1 MDCVGLVSSSG
12 NSTQLQQAA
21 DDAAAAQKTHKR
33 NSIIIGVCVTL
44 AVLLVLGGGIGTVIF
59 MRRRKIREEIEL
71 GPDTTPN
78 PFTEEHPGQVLSIS
92 SFIGGP
98 PAGSP
103 RTPKS
108 PDSYALSPSNYVS
121 AAPFDPYGSI
131 RQSGTDGRPGSGS
144 SNGRPGFTSFP
155 SASVRRS
162 NKAIEAGLASAQ
174 SLDSPLPP
182 DSSTSDSSSRL
193 MNSAT
198 SLRPLRSTSHT
209 ASVPSNA
216 TTEVVYQHRDG
227 GGIVRELPPPYADR
241 SGPNQEPD
249 S

>member
-21 DDAAAAQKTHKR
+21 DAAEAAKKAHKR

-44 AVLLVLGGGIGTVIF
+44 AVLLVLVGGIGTVVY
-59 MRRRKIREEIEL
+59 MRRKKMRQEVEL
-71 GPDTTPN
+71 GPDTTPK
-78 PFTEEHPGQVLSIS
+78 PFTEDHPGQVLSIN
-92 SFIGGP
+92 SFIGGA

-108 PDSYALSPSNYVS
+108 PDSYALSSSNYVQ

-182 DSSTSDSSSRL
+182 ESSTSDSSSRL
-193 MNSAT
+193 PNSAT
-198 SLRPLRSTSHT
+198 SSRPLRSTSHT
-209 ASVPSNA
+209 ASVPGSA
-216 TTEVVYQHRDG
+216 ATEVVYQHRDG

-241 SGPNQEPD
+241 FGPNQAPD